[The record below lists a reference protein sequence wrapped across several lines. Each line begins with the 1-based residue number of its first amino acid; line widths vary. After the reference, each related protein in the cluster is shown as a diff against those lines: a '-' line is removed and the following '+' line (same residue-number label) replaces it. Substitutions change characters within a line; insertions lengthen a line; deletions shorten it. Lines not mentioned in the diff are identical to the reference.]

1 MDSLRLLL
9 ADDHLDVLNR
19 LSTRLSQ
26 EEGIQIVGQAT
37 NSAQAIALTLTEQ
50 PDILLID
57 PMMRDRLGMNALR
70 QIANRCPSTQIV
82 VLTAIADTALQ
93 IELRRIGVEQVLI
106 KGLQTPDLVA
116 KLWELLQAQAQ
127 APTKE
132 LKRDS
137 HA

>member
-70 QIANRCPSTQIV
+70 QIANRCPATQIV

-116 KLWELLQAQAQ
+116 KLWELLQDQTA
-127 APTKE
+127 APRKE

-137 HA
+137 QV